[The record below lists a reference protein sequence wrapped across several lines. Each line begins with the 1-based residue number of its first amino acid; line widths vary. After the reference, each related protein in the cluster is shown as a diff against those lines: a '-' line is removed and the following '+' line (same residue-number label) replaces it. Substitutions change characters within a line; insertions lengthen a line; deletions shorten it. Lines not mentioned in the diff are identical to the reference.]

1 MSKVKV
7 MVTSLAVMMVCQTAF
22 AQRSRTAKPDTA
34 VINLQQRMEAL
45 TLQVNSLGQELSAAK
60 DQLNKQE
67 QTPVQAVEEK
77 VSAAH
82 DKLAGI
88 DERMLTAESD
98 IAGIK
103 KLKVSG
109 YIQTRFEYINH
120 DKIDTAAGST
130 DSRTDSSWFYV
141 RRGRVKFVYTPAK
154 TSQYFLY
161 FDGAKDKVSLK
172 EAWIKLSEPWTAMK
186 FNLTMGQMNWPFG
199 VEIERSSTVR
209 EVPERS
215 IMSNTLF
222 KGERDRGVKL
232 NFTPVKNLDVDLG
245 VYNGYGVDNSTFTWT
260 DPTKPK
266 DFVGRV
272 RYDFGLVALSGS
284 WYEGREKFSSNK
296 DSADHYKGRMGGTL
310 EFYHQFL
317 PVGGT
322 GLLAEVVKGESR
334 EKEVMGFYVMGIQNI
349 GDKLGLAFRVDSYDP
364 NISSDTTTFN
374 TTAAALEYD
383 QKSNISLAVN
393 YWWDAAVRLTLA
405 VDRTLYHTNMTLA
418 QDPDSRY
425 KSYQDDK
432 ITAQMQIKF

>member
-1 MSKVKV
+1 MRKL
-7 MVTSLAVMMVCQTAF
+7 MVTGLAWMLACQMAY
-22 AQRSRTAKPDTA
+22 AQRAKDAKPDTA
-34 VINLQQRMEAL
+34 IIKLQQRMDL
-45 TLQVNSLGQELSAAK
+45 LNSQINLLSQELDQAKVQIGSVGADKVQRIEESA
-60 DQLNKQE
+60 
-67 QTPVQAVEEK
+67 
-77 VSAAH
+77 SAAH
-82 DKLAGI
+82 DKLAGM

-120 DKIDTAAGST
+120 DRIDSTAGST

-141 RRGRVKFVYTPAK
+141 RRGRIKFVYTPTR
-154 TSQYFLY
+154 TSEYCIYPDFS
-161 FDGAKDKVSLK
+161 KNTVSLK
-172 EAWIKLSEPWTAMK
+172 EAWIKLSEPWSPYK

-199 VEIERSSTVR
+199 VEIERSSSVR

-215 IMSNTLF
+215 IMSGALF

-232 NFTPVKNLDVDLG
+232 NFTPVSDLSVDLG
-245 VYNGYGVDNSTFTWT
+245 VYNGYGVDNSTFTWF

-284 WYEGREKFSSNK
+284 WCEGREKFSSNK
-296 DSADHYKGRMGGTL
+296 DSADHYKGRMGGAL

-349 GDKLGLAFRVDSYDP
+349 GDKLGLAFRVDSYDS
-364 NISSDTTTFN
+364 NTSSDTTAYN

-383 QKSNISLAVN
+383 QTSNICLAIN

-425 KSYQDDK
+425 KTYQDDK

>member
-1 MSKVKV
+1 MG
-7 MVTSLAVMMVCQTAF
+7 TGLALLLACQMAY
-22 AQRSRTAKPDTA
+22 AQKAKTAKPDTA
-34 VINLQQRMEAL
+34 VLNLQERMEQL
-45 TLQVNSLGQELSAAK
+45 NSQVNLLSQELSQAK
-60 DQLNKQE
+60 AQIGALGAE
-67 QTPVQAVEEK
+67 RVQGIEESA
-77 VSAAH
+77 SAAH
-82 DKLAGI
+82 DKLAGM
-88 DERMLTAESD
+88 DERLLTSESD
-98 IAGIK
+98 IAGLK

-120 DKIDTAAGST
+120 DRIDTAAGST

-141 RRGRVKFVYTPAK
+141 RRGRIKFVYTPGK
-154 TSQYFLY
+154 TSQYCIYPDFS
-161 FDGAKDKVSLK
+161 KNTVSLK
-172 EAWIKLSEPWTAMK
+172 EAWITLSEPWSPYQFK
-186 FNLTMGQMNWPFG
+186 LTMGQMNWPFG
-199 VEIERSSTVR
+199 VEIERSSSVR

-215 IMSNTLF
+215 IMIGALF

-232 NFTPVKNLDVDLG
+232 NFTPIQNLGVDLG
-245 VYNGYGVDNSTFTWT
+245 VYNGYGVDNSTFTWF

-272 RYDFGLVALSGS
+272 RYDFGLIALSGS

-296 DSADHYKGRMGGTL
+296 DSTDHYKGRMGGAL

-334 EKEVMGFYVMGIQNI
+334 QKEVMGFYVMGIQNI

-364 NISSDTTTFN
+364 NISADTVAYN
-374 TTAAALEYD
+374 TTASALKYD
-383 QKSNISLAVN
+383 QTSNISLAVN

-405 VDRTLYHTNMTLA
+405 VDRTLYHTDMTLA

-425 KSYQDDK
+425 SVNQDDK

>member
-1 MSKVKV
+1 MRKL
-7 MVTSLAVMMVCQTAF
+7 MVTGLALMMACQMAY
-22 AQRSRTAKPDTA
+22 AQRAKDAKPDTA
-34 VINLQQRMEAL
+34 VIKLQQRMDL
-45 TLQVNSLGQELSAAK
+45 LNNQINLLSQELDQAK
-60 DQLNKQE
+60 AQIDSVGAEK
-67 QTPVQAVEEK
+67 VQGIEES

-82 DKLAGI
+82 DKLAGM
-88 DERMLTAESD
+88 DERMLTADND

-109 YIQTRFEYINH
+109 YIQTRFEHINH
-120 DKIDTAAGST
+120 DRIDTAAGST

-141 RRGRVKFVYTPAK
+141 RRGRIKFVYTPTK
-154 TSQYFLY
+154 TSEYCIYPDFS
-161 FDGAKDKVSLK
+161 KNTVSLK
-172 EAWIKLSEPWTAMK
+172 EAWIKLSEPWSPYK

-199 VEIERSSTVR
+199 VEIERSSSVR

-215 IMSNTLF
+215 IMAGALF
-222 KGERDRGVKL
+222 KGERDRGIKL
-232 NFTPVKNLDVDLG
+232 SFTPVNDLSVDLG
-245 VYNGYGVDNSTFTWT
+245 VYNGYGVDNSTFTWF

-266 DFVGRV
+266 DFVGRA

-284 WYEGREKFSSNK
+284 WYEGREKFATHQ
-296 DSADHYKGRMGGTL
+296 DSADHYKGRMGGAL

-322 GLLAEVVKGESR
+322 GLLAEVIKGEAR
-334 EKEVMGFYVMGIQNI
+334 QKEVMGFYAMGIQNI

-364 NISSDTTTFN
+364 NTSSDTTAYN
-374 TTAAALEYD
+374 TTAAALKYD
-383 QKSNISLAVN
+383 QTFNISLAVN
-393 YWWDAAVRLTLA
+393 YWWDAVVRLTLA

-425 KSYQDDK
+425 KINQDDK

>member
-1 MSKVKV
+1 MNKVKV
-7 MVTSLAVMMVCQTAF
+7 LVTSLAIVMICQTAF

-34 VINLQQRMEAL
+34 VVNLQQKMEAL
-45 TLQVNSLGQELSAAK
+45 TFQVNSLGQELNAAK

-82 DKLAGI
+82 DKLAGME
-88 DERMLTAESD
+88 ERMLTAESD
-98 IAGIK
+98 IGGMK

-120 DKIDTAAGST
+120 DRIDSAAGFT

-141 RRGRVKFVYTPAK
+141 RRGRIKFVYTPTS
-154 TSQYFLY
+154 TSQYCIYPDFS
-161 FDGAKDKVSLK
+161 KDKVTLK
-172 EAWIKLSEPWTAMK
+172 EAWITLTEPWTKMK

-199 VEIERSSTVR
+199 VEIERSSSVR

-215 IMSNTLF
+215 IMSNALF

-232 NFTPVKNLDVDLG
+232 NFTPVQNLTVDLG
-245 VYNGYGVDNSTFTWT
+245 VYNGYGVDNSTFTLT

-284 WYEGREKFSSNK
+284 WYEGREKFSTNK
-296 DSADHYKGRMGGTL
+296 DSADHYKGRMGGAL

-334 EKEVMGFYVMGIQNI
+334 EKEVMGYYVMGIQNV
-349 GDKLGLAFRVDSYDP
+349 GERLGFALRVDSYDP
-364 NISSDTTTFN
+364 NISSDTTAFN
-374 TTAAALEYD
+374 TTANSLKYD
-383 QKSNISLAVN
+383 QTTNISLAVN

-405 VDRTLYHTNMTLA
+405 LDRTLYHTDMTMG
-418 QDPDSRY
+418 QDSKY
-425 KSYQDDK
+425 ASYQDDK
-432 ITAQMQIKF
+432 ITMQMQIKF